1 MLSVLIWLP
10 IVGALPIAFL
20 PQLTGKQARSLAL
33 AIAGICLLWTIWLFT
48 QFDLLTSD
56 FQFREFLP
64 WIPLLGL
71 NYDLGMDGLSLLMI
85 GLNSLITWIALWSS
99 RADIERPK
107 LFYALMLLVSGGVAG
122 AFLAQNLLLFFLL
135 YEIELVP
142 LYLLV
147 AIWGGEKRN
156 YAATKFLLYTAV
168 SGALMLAG
176 FLATVWLSNH
186 PDFAYTP
193 ALGSSLPLVGQV
205 LLLGVMLV
213 AFGIKIPLVPFHTW
227 LPDTYVAASTPVAMM
242 LGGVLAKLGTYGL
255 FRFGLGMFPDAW
267 SVLAPYL
274 AVWAAISVLYG
285 AITAIAQKDIKRMV
299 AYSSIGHMGYVLLG
313 GAALTDLALT
323 GAVSQMVAH
332 GIILAI
338 LFQLVGVVEAKVGT
352 RELDVLNG
360 LMNPIR
366 GLPLISAL
374 LVLGGMASAGIP
386 GLVGFVTEFL
396 VFQGSYAV
404 YPLQTLL
411 CVIGTGLTAVYFVI
425 LLNRT
430 CFGKLD
436 NSIAYFPKVDLIE
449 RFPAV
454 VLAALILFLGLQP
467 NWLVRWS
474 EPTASNLV
482 AMTPPAAPAIAE
494 ASLTTAIATV
504 LPAAKATPTALPA
517 PALGDLL
524 ATRPAIASEP
534 QTLAP
539 LP

>member
-1 MLSVLIWLP
+1 MLSLLIWLP
-10 IVGALPIAFL
+10 IIGALPIAFL
-20 PQLTGKQARSLAL
+20 PQIKAQQARSTAL
-33 AIAGICLLWTIWLFT
+33 AIVGTTLLWTIWLFT
-48 QFDLLTSD
+48 QFDLSQSG

-71 NYDLGMDGLSLLMI
+71 NYDLGMDGLSLLMVA
-85 GLNSLITWIALWSS
+85 LNSLITWIALWSS
-99 RADIERPK
+99 RPDLERPR

-186 PDFAYTP
+186 ADFAYTP
-193 ALGSSLPLVGQV
+193 ALGQALPQAGQIALLV
-205 LLLGVMLV
+205 VMLV

-227 LPDTYVAASTPVAMM
+227 LPDTYVAASAPVAMM

-267 SVLAPYL
+267 SALAPYL

-323 GAVSQMVAH
+323 GAVSQMVSH

-338 LFQLVGVVEAKVGT
+338 LFHLVGIVESKVGT

-366 GLPLISAL
+366 GLPMTSAL

-411 CVIGTGLTAVYFVI
+411 CVIGTGMTAVYFVI

-436 NSIAYFPKVDLIE
+436 NSIAYFPKVDFLE
-449 RFPAV
+449 RFPAL

-474 EPTASNLV
+474 EPTATGMV
-482 AMTPPAAPAIAE
+482 AMLPH
-494 ASLTTAIATV
+494 ATQKIQDV
-504 LPAAKATPTALPA
+504 
-517 PALGDLL
+517 
-524 ATRPAIASEP
+524 
-534 QTLAP
+534 P
-539 LP
+539 LPSVVASVGTPQE

>member
-10 IVGALPIAFL
+10 ILSAIPIAFL
-20 PQLTGKQARSLAL
+20 PQVTAKQARSLSL
-33 AIAGICLLWTIWLFT
+33 AASGTTLLWTIWLFT
-48 QFDLLTSD
+48 QFDLSNSSV
-56 FQFREFLP
+56 QFSEFFA
-64 WIPLLGL
+64 WIPILGL
-71 NYDLGMDGLSLLMI
+71 NYSLGLDGLSLLMVA
-85 GLNSLITWIALWSS
+85 LNSLITWVALWSS
-99 RADIERPK
+99 RPDIERPK

-147 AIWGGEKRN
+147 AIWGGQKRN

-168 SGALMLAG
+168 SGALMLAS
-176 FLATVWLSNH
+176 FLATVWLTEHS
-186 PDFAYTP
+186 DFAYVAAMGQT
-193 ALGSSLPLVGQV
+193 LPLTGQ
-205 LLLGVMLV
+205 LILLGVMLV

-227 LPDTYVAASTPVAMM
+227 LPDTYVAAYTPVAMM

-313 GAALTDLALT
+313 GAAMTDLALT
-323 GAVSQMVAH
+323 GAVSQMVSH

-338 LFQLVGVVEAKVGT
+338 LFHLVGVVEAKVGT

-360 LMNPIR
+360 LMNPVR
-366 GLPLISAL
+366 GLPMTSAL

-396 VFQGSYAV
+396 VFQGTYAV

-411 CVIGTGLTAVYFVI
+411 CVTGTGLTAVYFVI

-436 NSIAYFPKVDLIE
+436 NEIAYFPKVDFIE
-449 RFPAV
+449 RFPAL
-454 VLAALILFLGLQP
+454 VLATLILFLGLQP

-482 AMTPPAAPAIAE
+482 ALTPVSVPERKSAPADK
-494 ASLTTAIATV
+494 IATV
-504 LPAAKATPTALPA
+504 LLSPH
-517 PALGDLL
+517 
-524 ATRPAIASEP
+524 E
-534 QTLAP
+534 
-539 LP
+539 

>member
-10 IVGALPIAFL
+10 LIGALPIAFL
-20 PQLTGKQARSLAL
+20 PQVSAKQARSLAL
-33 AIAGICLLWTIWLFT
+33 AIAGFTVLWTIWLFT
-48 QFDLLTSD
+48 QFDLSD
-56 FQFREFLP
+56 PGFQFREFWP
-64 WIPLLGL
+64 WLPLLGL
-71 NYDLGMDGLSLLMI
+71 NYDLGMDGLSLLMVA
-85 GLNSLITWIALWSS
+85 LNALITWVALWSS
-99 RADIERPK
+99 QAAIERPK

-176 FLATVWLSNH
+176 FLATVWLTEQT
-186 PDFAYTP
+186 DFAYRP
-193 ALGSSLPLVGQV
+193 ALGQSLPLTGQ
-205 LLLGVMLV
+205 LILLGMLLV

-255 FRFGLGMFPDAW
+255 FRFCLGMFPDAW
-267 SVLAPYL
+267 SVLSPYL

-313 GAALTDLALT
+313 GAAMTDLGLT

-332 GIILAI
+332 GLILAI
-338 LFQLVGVVEAKVGT
+338 LFHLVGVVESKVGT

-366 GLPLISAL
+366 GLPMTSAM

-396 VFQGSYAV
+396 VFQGSYAA
-404 YPLQTLL
+404 YPLPTLL

-436 NSIAYFPKVDLIE
+436 NAIAYFPKVTFIE
-449 RFPAV
+449 RFPAW
-454 VLAALILFLGLQP
+454 VLATLILFLGVQP
-467 NWLVRWS
+467 MWLLRWS
-474 EPTASNLV
+474 EPTAASLV
-482 AMTPPAAPAIAE
+482 ATLP
-494 ASLTTAIATV
+494 ATV
-504 LPAAKATPTALPA
+504 PVLRKVPP
-517 PALGDLL
+517 
-524 ATRPAIASEP
+524 
-534 QTLAP
+534 P
-539 LP
+539 LVAEVIQSPPGLD

>member
-1 MLSVLIWLP
+1 M
-10 IVGALPIAFL
+10 
-20 PQLTGKQARSLAL
+20 
-33 AIAGICLLWTIWLFT
+33 
-48 QFDLLTSD
+48 
-56 FQFREFLP
+56 P

-71 NYDLGMDGLSLLMI
+71 NYELGMDGLSLLMVA
-85 GLNSLITWIALWSS
+85 LNGLITWIALWSS
-99 RADIERPK
+99 PNKLERAK
-107 LFYALMLLVSGGVAG
+107 LFYALMLFVSGGVAG

-176 FLATVWLSNH
+176 FLATVWLTEH
-186 PDFAYTP
+186 TDFAYTP
-193 ALGSSLPLVGQV
+193 ALGQTLPMAGQ
-205 LLLGVMLV
+205 LILLGVMLV

-227 LPDTYVAASTPVAMM
+227 LPDTYVAASTPVAMV

-267 SVLAPYL
+267 SVLSPYL
-274 AVWAAISVLYG
+274 AIWAAISVLYG

-313 GAALTDLALT
+313 GAAMTDLAIT
-323 GAVSQMVAH
+323 GAVSQMVSH

-338 LFQLVGVVEAKVGT
+338 LFNLVGIVEAKVGT

-366 GLPLISAL
+366 GLPMTSAL

-396 VFQGSYAV
+396 VFQGSYAA
-404 YPLQTLL
+404 YPIPTLL

-436 NSIAYFPKVDLIE
+436 NELAYFPKVDLIE
-449 RFPAV
+449 RFPAL
-454 VLAALILFLGLQP
+454 VLAALILCLGIQP
-467 NWLVRWS
+467 MWLVRWS
-474 EPTASNLV
+474 EPTVSSLV
-482 AMTPPAAPAIAE
+482 ALMPESPPELPDSPLTTVV
-494 ASLTTAIATV
+494 ASLT
-504 LPAAKATPTALPA
+504 A
-517 PALGDLL
+517 P
-524 ATRPAIASEP
+524 RE
-534 QTLAP
+534 
-539 LP
+539 

>member
-10 IVGALPIAFL
+10 IIGALPIALL
-20 PQLTGKQARSLAL
+20 PQVTGKQARSLAL
-33 AIAGICLLWTIWLFT
+33 TITGISVLWTIWLFT
-48 QFDLLTSD
+48 QFDLNTPG
-56 FQFREFLP
+56 FQFREFFP
-64 WIPLLGL
+64 WLPLLGL
-71 NYDLGMDGLSLLMI
+71 NYELGLDGLSLLMVA
-85 GLNSLITWIALWSS
+85 LNSLITWMALWSC
-99 RADIERPK
+99 AAEIERPK
-107 LFYALMLLVSGGVAG
+107 LFYALMLFVSGGVAG

-168 SGALMLAG
+168 SGALMLAA
-176 FLATVWLSNH
+176 FLATVWLTEH
-186 PDFAYTP
+186 TDFAYTP
-193 ALGSSLPLVGQV
+193 ALGDTLPLAGQII
-205 LLLGVMLV
+205 LLVMLLV

-227 LPDTYVAASTPVAMM
+227 LPDTYVAASTPVAMI

-274 AVWAAISVLYG
+274 AVWAAVSVLYG

-313 GAALTDLALT
+313 GAAMTDLALT
-323 GAVSQMVAH
+323 GAVSQMVSH
-332 GIILAI
+332 GLILAI
-338 LFQLVGVVEAKVGT
+338 LFHLVGVVEAKVGT

-366 GLPLISAL
+366 GLPMTSAL

-396 VFQGSYAV
+396 VFQGSYAS

-436 NSIAYFPKVDLIE
+436 NDIAYFPKVTFIE
-449 RFPAV
+449 RFPAWI
-454 VLAALILFLGLQP
+454 LASLILFLGLQP

-474 EPTASNLV
+474 ESTAATLV
-482 AMTPPAAPAIAE
+482 ATLPTTTPE
-494 ASLTTAIATV
+494 LQ
-504 LPAAKATPTALPA
+504 TPALPLVAELPRA
-517 PALGDLL
+517 PQVLD
-524 ATRPAIASEP
+524 
-534 QTLAP
+534 
-539 LP
+539 